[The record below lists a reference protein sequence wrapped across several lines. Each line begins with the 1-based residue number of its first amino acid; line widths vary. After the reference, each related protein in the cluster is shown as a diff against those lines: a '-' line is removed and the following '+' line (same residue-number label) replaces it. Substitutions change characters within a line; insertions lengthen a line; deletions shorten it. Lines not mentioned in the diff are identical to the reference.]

1 MGQFSVEKPVAPGS
15 VSVEVNSLI
24 SAPVATSQTR
34 TDLSSDQVTMRMPLG
49 LNIIPEILLPTFN
62 TRASLRRCGATS
74 ESATPIS
81 AASRRGLGI

>member
-1 MGQFSVEKPVAPGS
+1 M
-15 VSVEVNSLI
+15 EVNSLI

-74 ESATPIS
+74 EIRDAYLDGEQTG
-81 AASRRGLGI
+81 AGI